1 MVEKA
6 QNTKLLSRTLHDSLD
21 VSRQLAELRKLKDG
35 WADGMQP
42 ADHWG
47 KGYGKALPVQGLDW
61 LEDRLATRYAED
73 LARPYIYPTPEGGVS
88 LEWSISQNE
97 ASLEVDLSTHSAEWH
112 CLDLRSGLSVE
123 EAFDLDHDEDWERLA
138 SMIRQL
144 GLKDE

>member
-1 MVEKA
+1 MAEKIKDVEV
-6 QNTKLLSRTLHDSLD
+6 LSRESHDSLGI
-21 VSRQLAELRKLKDG
+21 SRQFADLRNLKDG

-42 ADHWG
+42 ADRWG
-47 KGYGKALPVQGLDW
+47 EGYGKALPVQGLDW

-112 CLDLRSGLSVE
+112 CLDLRSGRSVE
-123 EAFDLDHDEDWERLA
+123 EAFDLDDDKDWERLA
-138 SMIRQL
+138 FKIRQL
-144 GLKDE
+144 DLKDE